1 MTYKYELIYDTYDY
15 ANKEYII
22 KINLG
27 DSKKFTE
34 NNRIKEILNEVE
46 VKIDKEEWQSTANK
60 YVSYDRNPVGEG
72 YDMVYSLSF
81 KNEYSRNYFIYLL
94 DKYYLDLNYYENIYN
109 TKALIKAGSEEDR

>member
-1 MTYKYELIYDTYDY
+1 MVYEYNLIYDNYDY
-15 ANKEYII
+15 TNEEYIM
-22 KINLG
+22 KIDLG

-34 NNRIKEILNEVE
+34 NNRIKEILDEVE
-46 VKIDKEEWQSTANK
+46 VKIDKEEWQSTVNK
-60 YVSYDRNPVGEG
+60 YVSYDRKPVGEG

-94 DKYYLDLNYYENIYN
+94 DKYYLDLNYYENIFN